1 MDEREELARKRFFML
16 QMIRLSGAIM
26 AMLGAV
32 IISGRLIDIPEIGYV
47 LLVIGALD
55 LFLMPNIIT
64 RSWRSK
70 DQ

>member
-1 MDEREELARKRFFML
+1 MDEQETLARKRFFVL
-16 QMIRLSGAIM
+16 QAIRLSGAFL
-26 AMLGAV
+26 ALLGAV
-32 IISGRLIDIPEIGYV
+32 IISGRLIDLPELGYV

-55 LFLMPNIIT
+55 LFFVPNLMS

>member
-1 MDEREELARKRFFML
+1 MDEREELARKRFFVL
-16 QMIRLSGAIM
+16 QMIRLGGAFM
-26 AMLGAV
+26 ALLGAV
-32 IISGRLIDIPEIGYV
+32 IISGRLIDFPEVGYV

-55 LFLMPNIIT
+55 LFLVPNIVA